1 MKTLIQ
7 TTFTSLEQTKL
18 FYEKLNFQ
26 IHDYEDLLIANDG
39 VIQIS
44 LTNKQ
49 FMRKG
54 IVIYSDTLVE
64 QIETVQNE
72 FDVLENGDGYIL
84 SSPCGVWVYIYRGRG
99 KEFLLNSTPT
109 SILGNYAGLSLESLN
124 LDHSMQFWT
133 ELGFELQMG
142 SVERGW
148 LTMISRDGFILSIM
162 QALNCPHQFFN
173 PSLTYFNGKKNEEV
187 IEKIR
192 SQNITITEE
201 ITHFNKDGIVDNVIL
216 RDPMGLGFFVFND

>member
-26 IHDYEDLLIANDG
+26 IHEYEDLLIANDG

-64 QIETVQNE
+64 QIETVKNE
-72 FDVLENGDGYIL
+72 FDVIEIEEGFIL
-84 SSPCGVWVYIYRGRG
+84 SSPCGVWVYIYKGRG
-99 KEFLLNSTPT
+99 KDFLSNSEPS

-124 LDHSMQFWT
+124 LDHSIQFWT

-142 SVERGW
+142 SVDQGW
-148 LTMISRDGFILSIM
+148 LTMVNRGGFILSIM

-173 PSLTYFNGKKNEEV
+173 PSLTYFNGKDNEEV
-187 IEKIR
+187 IQKIR
-192 SQNITITEE
+192 DKKVPITEE
-201 ITHFNKDGIVDNVIL
+201 ITYFNNKGIVDNVIL
-216 RDPMGLGFFVFND
+216 RDPMGLGFFIFND